1 MKHLLILL
9 AIFFSTST
17 FAANDLIKVDGEKA
31 RNLIQAL
38 YRSGIA
44 LKSTTVGFETETVA
58 RILCEG
64 RREYQFSEGILSDLQ
79 CTRNP
84 HQVGILLKDSTA
96 LETAL
101 SSAGAVVDAA
111 MGKWWVYASDIKCS
125 VDFEDLIRFRCQ
137 FVADVNL

>member
-1 MKHLLILL
+1 MKHLFVLL
-9 AIFFSTST
+9 AIFFSAST

-44 LKSTTVGFETETVA
+44 LKSTAVGFETETVA

-64 RREYQFSEGILSDLQ
+64 RREYQFSEGILSNLQ
-79 CTRNP
+79 CTRDP
-84 HQVGILLKDSTA
+84 HQVGKPLRDSTA